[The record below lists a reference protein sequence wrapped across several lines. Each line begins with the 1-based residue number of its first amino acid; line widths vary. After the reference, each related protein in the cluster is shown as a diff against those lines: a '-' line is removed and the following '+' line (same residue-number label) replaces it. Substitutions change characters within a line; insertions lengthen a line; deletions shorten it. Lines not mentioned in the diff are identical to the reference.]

1 MEMSFNPK
9 TPTVRHICYHCAL
22 ISSLYDHLYYI
33 YACSV
38 PCRSSNAVNLP
49 DPEAVTLS
57 EFNRAAKT
65 NFLFIRESC

>member
-1 MEMSFNPK
+1 MI
-9 TPTVRHICYHCAL
+9 ICITFMH
-22 ISSLYDHLYYI
+22 
-33 YACSV
+33 
-38 PCRSSNAVNLP
+38 AVFLAGLLMNLP